1 MTRSLNRASNDS
13 DQVAEV
19 LAWTGTP
26 SGGITLA
33 GRIANPDEAKDVQ
46 MKLIMSL
53 LLERF
58 RVADIKKNQDVDDFI
73 HLIIGLKK
81 VSVLDKSFEQDLAD
95 LIFLAQIIHDLTML
109 RSNDTYQRAT
119 TIKDRVD
126 HTWTHC
132 FHKILFL
139 LPAGRVL
146 LAKLD
151 AGLLQLKTMRS
162 CSSSCVPCT
171 MPSPTPPV
179 LSQFSASVGSGC
191 LPGFSR

>member
-1 MTRSLNRASNDS
+1 MIRTRW
-13 DQVAEV
+13 QV
-19 LAWTGTP
+19 LTWTGTP

-58 RVADIKKNQDVDDFI
+58 RVADIKKNQAIDDFI
-73 HLIIGLKK
+73 HLIIGLKM
-81 VSVLDKSFEQDLAD
+81 VSVLDKSFEQDLED
-95 LIFLAQIIHDLTML
+95 FVFIAQIINDLTML
-109 RSNDTYQRAT
+109 RSNDTYQPAT
-119 TIKDRVD
+119 TWKDGVD
-126 HTWTHC
+126 QTRNHC

-151 AGLLQLKTMRS
+151 AGLLQFKTKERS

-171 MPSPTPPV
+171 RPSPTSHTPHS
-179 LSQFSASVGSGC
+179 SQPSVARTRL
-191 LPGFSR
+191 LPL